1 MPRITAPT
9 LVEHRERQRA
19 ALLDAVEEI
28 VIETGSTRVMV
39 SDVAA
44 RAGLARS
51 SVYEYFGSPSALLAA
66 AVVDRMQRWSTDVA
80 AHVNPAGAP
89 AERIEMFIRASL
101 ELAAKGAHRLGR
113 VVRFSEMPPECS
125 EAVFGMYRE
134 MTAPLTL
141 ALTDARIAEP
151 SRAADLILGVIQS
164 ATTRIDQGAS
174 RGSETDAAIAFVM
187 RALDLD

>member
-28 VIETGSTRVMV
+28 VIETGSTQVRV

-51 SVYEYFGSPSALLAA
+51 SVYEYFGSPSALLAG
-66 AVVDRMQRWSTDVA
+66 AVVDRMQRWTTDVA
-80 AHVNPAGAP
+80 AHVNPGGAP
-89 AERIEMFIRASL
+89 AERVEMYIRASL

-113 VVRFSEMPPECS
+113 VVRFADIPPECS
-125 EAVFGMYRE
+125 EALVPMHTE

-141 ALTDARIAEP
+141 ALADARITDP
-151 SRAADLILGVIQS
+151 DRAADLILGVIQAS
-164 ATTRIDQGAS
+164 TTRIDQGAS
-174 RGSETDAAIAFVM
+174 RGAETDAAIAFVM